1 MKDIFDLIYFC
12 VLVIVGYSVG
22 TMVEKE
28 HYKSIRERESASL
41 GLAVVAGKNYIE
53 DNAVIDKS
61 MMVYG
66 NVVIGTDYFRLIVSG
81 LRNLMGGEM
90 SAYETLVDRGR
101 REAVLRMKEQAVGAD
116 IILNM
121 RIESCQITQ
130 SGSVEILAYG
140 TAVYYKK

>member
-1 MKDIFDLIYFC
+1 MQDLFDLIYFC
-12 VLVIVGYSVG
+12 VLVIIGYAVG
-22 TMVEKE
+22 TSVEKE
-28 HYKSIRERESASL
+28 HYKSIRRRESEAL
-41 GLAVVAGKNYIE
+41 GLPVVAGKNYIE
-53 DNAVIDKS
+53 DDAVIERS
-61 MMVYG
+61 EMVYG

-101 REAVLRMKEQAVGAD
+101 REAVLRMKERAAGAD

-121 RIESCQITQ
+121 RVETCQVTQ
-130 SGSVEILAYG
+130 TGSVEVLAYG

>member
-130 SGSVEILAYG
+130 AGTVEVLAYG

>member
-1 MKDIFDLIYFC
+1 MQDIFNLIYFL

-22 TMVEKE
+22 STVEKE
-28 HYKSIRERESASL
+28 HYKSIRRRESASL
-41 GLAVVAGKNYIE
+41 DLPVVAGKNYIE
-53 DNAVIDKS
+53 DNAVIEKS
-61 MMVYG
+61 KMVYG

-101 REAVLRMKEQAVGAD
+101 REAVLRMKKQARDAD

-130 SGSVEILAYG
+130 TGSVEILAYG
-140 TAVYYKK
+140 TAVYYRK